1 MQTQLHLTQKETKMK
16 SLAVVIAS
24 LFAVSAFAAE
34 PAKAPVAT
42 PAVTKADAPVP
53 AALKKDEKK
62 PVKSDTKS
70 GDKKAATPATPAPA
84 ASK

>member
-1 MQTQLHLTQKETKMK
+1 MENQMKQL
-16 SLAVVIAS
+16 IA
-24 LFAVSAFAAE
+24 LIATAFTLSAFAAE

-53 AALKKDEKK
+53 TALKEAAKK
-62 PVKSDTKS
+62 PATKS
-70 GDKKAATPATPAPA
+70 PAKKDDKKAVTTTAPAPA

>member
-1 MQTQLHLTQKETKMK
+1 MK
-16 SLAVVIAS
+16 QFIAVIATA
-24 LFAVSAFAAE
+24 FAVSVFAADA
-34 PAKAPVAT
+34 PKAPVAT

>member
-1 MQTQLHLTQKETKMK
+1 MEIQMKQL
-16 SLAVVIAS
+16 IA
-24 LFAVSAFAAE
+24 LIATAFAVSAFAAE

-53 AALKKDEKK
+53 VVKEDKKA
-62 PVKSDTKS
+62 PVKSSAKKD
-70 GDKKAATPATPAPA
+70 DKKVAPATATPP

>member
-1 MQTQLHLTQKETKMK
+1 MENQMK
-16 SLAVVIAS
+16 HIIA
-24 LFAVSAFAAE
+24 LIATAFAVSAFAADA
-34 PAKAPVAT
+34 PKAPVAT

>member
-1 MQTQLHLTQKETKMK
+1 MK
-16 SLAVVIAS
+16 QFIAVIATA
-24 LFAVSAFAAE
+24 FAVSAFAADA
-34 PAKAPVAT
+34 PKAPVAT

>member
-1 MQTQLHLTQKETKMK
+1 MENQMK
-16 SLAVVIAS
+16 QFIA
-24 LFAVSAFAAE
+24 LIATAFAVSAFAADA
-34 PAKAPVAT
+34 PKAPVAT

>member
-1 MQTQLHLTQKETKMK
+1 MQTQLHLTQKENKMK

-70 GDKKAATPATPAPA
+70 GDKKAATPATPA
-84 ASK
+84 SK